1 MSIEETI
8 AMLQNK
14 NFPGSMIQTLLDSQK
29 FATSVMLLGRT
40 ASDSKIII
48 IIFMLHIL
56 ISERDDLI

>member
-1 MSIEETI
+1 
-8 AMLQNK
+8 MLQNK